1 MWISFTFGLPIQWA
15 AVIACLVEIKA
26 APQDGIT
33 RLNWS
38 THKPNIQ
45 GYGFFSQFTFRELT
59 IWLDL
64 DRVVLKALEVSLL
77 FQPHLESMVADNM
90 MSLFKKIGD
99 LSDRFFRVLSNSWMR
114 SEVQDNWRQQA
125 ESVRLGHRPIKIPF
139 EAKHDS
145 GRTQTP
151 WSLLGLT
158 HLTTWALWTPCKST
172 DSTKLDKITNVIV
185 FEDLKNAEFG
195 YWSWTELLTRMNQS
209 DSIYEHAKPLVI
221 TENYR
226 ALFTV

>member
-1 MWISFTFGLPIQWA
+1 MQWA

-64 DRVVLKALEVSLL
+64 DRVVLKALVVSLL

-90 MSLFKKIGD
+90 MSLFKKIGE
-99 LSDRFFRVLSNSWMR
+99 LSDRFFRVLSS
-114 SEVQDNWRQQA
+114 S
-125 ESVRLGHRPIKIPF
+125 
-139 EAKHDS
+139 
-145 GRTQTP
+145 
-151 WSLLGLT
+151 
-158 HLTTWALWTPCKST
+158 
-172 DSTKLDKITNVIV
+172 
-185 FEDLKNAEFG
+185 
-195 YWSWTELLTRMNQS
+195 
-209 DSIYEHAKPLVI
+209 
-221 TENYR
+221 
-226 ALFTV
+226 